1 MTELNK
7 ISGQKIIL
15 DVGGQKFSKSLQ
27 TLQVEKESVLSIMF
41 SGRHPIVKQ
50 EDGSVFID
58 RDGTH
63 FRSVLNYF
71 HQLTICLMIS

>member
-27 TLQVEKESVLSIMF
+27 TLQVEKESVLSIM
-41 SGRHPIVKQ
+41 IVKQ

-63 FRSVLNYF
+63 FSSVLNYF